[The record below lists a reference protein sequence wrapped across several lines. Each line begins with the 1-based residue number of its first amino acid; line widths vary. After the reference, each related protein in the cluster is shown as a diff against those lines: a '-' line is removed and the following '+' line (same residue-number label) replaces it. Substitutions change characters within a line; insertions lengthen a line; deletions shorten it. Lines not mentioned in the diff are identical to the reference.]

1 MRPAMF
7 LDLPTLAAFIAAV
20 LVIAI
25 TPGPDMA
32 FFVGRAV
39 SQGRAAGLAAV
50 AGATTGILVHTTLVA
65 LGLSALIAAA
75 PTAYLV
81 VKIAGALYLAWLA
94 IQTLRQG
101 STLAVERSSEAS
113 LAATW
118 ASGVAINL
126 LNPKIVLF
134 FLTFLPQFVSPS
146 DPHPARSLLT
156 LGLLFIFIASFVT
169 VPMVLAADRFAA
181 TLRARPSIAR
191 AIDWM
196 LASVFLAFAATILLG
211 RR

>member
-1 MRPAMF
+1 MLP
-7 LDLPTLAAFIAAV
+7 DLPTLLPFVASV

-32 FFVGRAV
+32 FFLGRAV

-50 AGATTGILVHTTLVA
+50 AGATTGILIHTTLVA
-65 LGLSALIAAA
+65 VGLSALIAAA
-75 PTAYLV
+75 PTAYLALR
-81 VKIAGALYLAWLA
+81 IAGALYLAWLA
-94 IQTLRQG
+94 VQQIRHG
-101 STLAVERSSEAS
+101 STLTVERTAPAS
-113 LAATW
+113 LTATW

-134 FLTFLPQFVSPS
+134 FLTFLPQFVPAD
-146 DPHPARSLLT
+146 DPHPGPSLLT
-156 LGLLFIFIASFVT
+156 LGLVFIAVASLVT

-181 TLRARPSIAR
+181 ALRASPAIAR
-191 AIDWM
+191 AIDWL
-196 LASVFLAFAATILLG
+196 LASVFLAFAATLLLH

>member
-1 MRPAMF
+1 MLP
-7 LDLPTLAAFIAAV
+7 DLATLLPFVAAV

-32 FFVGRAV
+32 FFLGRAV

-50 AGATTGILVHTTLVA
+50 AGATTGILIHTTLVA
-65 LGLSALIAAA
+65 VGLSALIAAA
-75 PTAYLV
+75 PTAYLAL
-81 VKIAGALYLAWLA
+81 KIAGALYLAWLA
-94 IQTLRQG
+94 VQQIRHG
-101 STLAVERSSEAS
+101 STLAVERPAQAS

-134 FLTFLPQFVSPS
+134 FLTFLPQFVAAD
-146 DPHPARSLLT
+146 DPHPAMSLLT
-156 LGLLFIFIASFVT
+156 LGLVFIVVGSLVT

-181 TLRARPSIAR
+181 ALRASPFIAR
-191 AIDWM
+191 AIDWL
-196 LASVFLAFAATILLG
+196 LASVFLAFAATLLLN

>member
-1 MRPAMF
+1 MLP
-7 LDLPTLAAFIAAV
+7 DLATLLAFVAAV

-32 FFVGRAV
+32 FFLGRAI

-65 LGLSALIAAA
+65 LGLSALITAA
-75 PTAYLV
+75 PTAYLAL
-81 VKIAGALYLAWLA
+81 KIAGALYLAWLA
-94 IQTLRQG
+94 VQAIRHG
-101 STLAVERSSEAS
+101 STLTIARPTEAS

-118 ASGVAINL
+118 ASGLAINL

-134 FLTFLPQFVSPS
+134 FLTFLPQFVSPD
-146 DPHPARSLLT
+146 DPAPARSLLT
-156 LGLLFIFIASFVT
+156 LGLVFIVAASLVT

-181 TLRARPSIAR
+181 ALRANPGVAR
-191 AIDWM
+191 AIDWV
-196 LASVFLAFAATILLG
+196 LASVFLAFAATMLLG